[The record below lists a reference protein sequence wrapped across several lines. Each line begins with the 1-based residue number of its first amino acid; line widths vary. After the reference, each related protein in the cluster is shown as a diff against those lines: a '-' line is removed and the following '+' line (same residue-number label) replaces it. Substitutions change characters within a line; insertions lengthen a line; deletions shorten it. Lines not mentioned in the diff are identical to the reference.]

1 MSWVSDELIQVNLR
15 FGQRRLMMKTI
26 LFISANKILGQGLS
40 AAIMS
45 KPGIG
50 FQWKAQFNYA
60 QAVVGAD
67 IFHADMVILD
77 VVDQTDMEN
86 ATEIC
91 QSLRQCNREIKILLL
106 VRPEQA
112 AVRKKA
118 VDIQNIGL
126 IDNFVFYDSSLI
138 YLLAKL
144 EAL

>member
-1 MSWVSDELIQVNLR
+1 
-15 FGQRRLMMKTI
+15 MKKI

-40 AAIMS
+40 AAIRS
-45 KPGIG
+45 KPEIG
-50 FQWKAQFNYA
+50 FQWMAQLHYS

-67 IFHADMVILD
+67 IFHVDMVVLD
-77 VVDQTDMEN
+77 VVDQTDMEY

-91 QSLRQCNREIKILLL
+91 QSLRQYNRVIKILLL

-112 AVRKKA
+112 AVRKKS
-118 VDIQNIGL
+118 VDAKNSGL
-126 IDNFVFYDSSLI
+126 IDNFVFYDSSLS